1 MKRSICKSFI
11 KVVRLS
17 TAVDPLLPP
26 LRQTPVQKFFE
37 GLILYSQPAFAAL
50 CILYGVYHIGARHT
64 QLESELKTERE
75 VRQLELKAE
84 REVRQ
89 SEREV
94 RQSEKDALQSEKVA
108 LEKVLESEK
117 KRLETMMECLVRV
130 KDAEIRELRSQL
142 GSRKKWW

>member
-17 TAVDPLLPP
+17 TAVDPLQPP

-75 VRQLELKAE
+75 VRQSELKAE
-84 REVRQ
+84 REVR
-89 SEREV
+89 
-94 RQSEKDALQSEKVA
+94 QSEKVA